1 MNHVVGV
8 LIHCLEK
15 IEELWKQFVVMKIS
29 GGDMIFNSTS
39 SLAMMTMIILIVP
52 PHMMRLL

>member
-29 GGDMIFNSTS
+29 GGDMIFNSSS